1 MLYLTL
7 FIILI
12 FVVVLADRLTP
23 KPVTL
28 GALGLERRLS
38 GLRLQQAQVD
48 GFVMPYL
55 EGGRGQPLIL
65 IHGFGG
71 DKDNFTRMARHL
83 VGQYRVIIPDLPG
96 FGDAGR
102 DMTAQYTIS
111 AQVARLHTF
120 LQQLGLSSIDMGG
133 NSMGGFI
140 SAQFAATYPE
150 MVSSLWL
157 INPLGTAA
165 SIQSE
170 ILLQYASTGK
180 VPLLV
185 QSEAEFTTL
194 IKKATYKPPFIP
206 YSVRHVLATRAIRD
220 FPLHSII
227 FTQLIGSPLLEEQY
241 SDSELATPALVVT
254 GDRDLILHPNGAE
267 AAAKLFLHSKVI
279 IMHDIGHLPMMEAP
293 RTTAK
298 DYLAFRRDLANK
310 ISVISK

>member
-12 FVVVLADRLTP
+12 LVVVLADRLAP
-23 KPVTL
+23 EPVTRI
-28 GALGLERRLS
+28 ALGLERRFS

-102 DMTAQYTIS
+102 DPAAEYTIH

-120 LQQLGLSSIDMGG
+120 LQRLGLSSVDLGG

-140 SAQFAATYPE
+140 SAQFAATYPH
-150 MVSSLWL
+150 MVGSVWL
-157 INPLGTAA
+157 LDPAGT
-165 SIQSE
+165 Q
-170 ILLQYASTGK
+170 ASTQSAVIQKYLSTGTM
-180 VPLLV
+180 PLLV
-185 QSEAEFTTL
+185 QSEAEFSEL
-194 IKKATYKPPFIP
+194 IRVATHQPPFIP
-206 YSVRHVLATRAIRD
+206 YSVRHVLAARAIKD
-220 FPLHSII
+220 FPLHSAIMRQ
-227 FTQLIGSPLLEEQY
+227 FTGSPLLEEKY
-241 SDSELATPALVVT
+241 SQLATPALVVW
-254 GDRDLILHPNGAE
+254 GDHDLILHPSGAQ
-267 AAAKLFLHSKVI
+267 ATASLFLHSKVI
-279 IMHDIGHLPMMEAP
+279 MMPNIGHLPMMEAP
-293 RTTAK
+293 RTTAQ

-310 ISVISK
+310 SGNTALS

>member
-1 MLYLTL
+1 MLYLAL
-7 FIILI
+7 LIILI
-12 FVVVLADRLTP
+12 FVVVLADRLAP
-23 KPVTL
+23 EAVTRV
-28 GALGLERRLS
+28 ALALERRLS

-102 DMTAQYTIS
+102 DMAAQYTIS
-111 AQVARLHTF
+111 VQVARLHTF
-120 LQQLGLSSIDMGG
+120 LQQLGLSSIEMGG

-140 SAQFAATYPE
+140 SAQFAATYPQ
-150 MVSSLWL
+150 MVSSVWL

-165 SIQSE
+165 STQSE
-170 ILLQYASTGK
+170 VLLQYASTGK

-194 IKKATYKPPFIP
+194 IQKATYKTPFLP

-227 FTQLIGSPLLEEQY
+227 FKQLIGSPLLEQQY
-241 SDSELATPALVVT
+241 SQLATPALVVT

-279 IMHDIGHLPMMEAP
+279 IMPDIGHLPMMEAP
-293 RTTAK
+293 GTTAK
-298 DYLAFRRDLANK
+298 DYLAFRQR
-310 ISVISK
+310 